1 MIEFLN
7 GIYHDLLSRVDR
19 VKSILQNGDFDD
31 ELRETFL
38 TKTVDLLDEL
48 SSEIQ
53 HVIDSGDLELDFIV
67 NNNLIRY
74 NRFNQ
79 AFQAIEL
86 YRYRVIEKY
95 GVAERYFNKK
105 IERIYNEIENFSQL
119 PPIIT
124 TISNSEEYYWAH
136 PLYEIIAVPSGEEK
150 NLLNLPDL
158 YHEVG
163 HLIFKQY
170 SDSLVGSLIDEISK
184 YFAAQKQLAV
194 DQNKS
199 GKLIDLLK
207 EIEANW
213 KNGWIEEFTC
223 DIIGTYLVGPAYGWT
238 NLKLTTNST
247 YFNAVYSPSVSHPS
261 DDSRNKAI
269 LKTLNLLGY
278 GHDDIQVLEKSWK
291 DFQSHISD
299 DYPEY
304 YDYYFPE
311 ELIEKLVQN
320 VVQGCKDIA
329 LRSHL
334 EQIEKFDRPISQI
347 LNEAWFIAR
356 NKPQEFSEWEK
367 KTIQEIDESLN
378 GE

>member
-7 GIYHDLLSRVDR
+7 GIYHDLLSRVERMRD
-19 VKSILQNGDFDD
+19 SLANGDFDD
-31 ELRETFL
+31 ELRENFL
-38 TKTVDLLDEL
+38 IKTIELLNEL
-48 SSEIQ
+48 SIEIQ
-53 HVIDSGDLELDFIV
+53 HVINSGDLELDFIV

-79 AFQAIEL
+79 SFQAIEL
-86 YRYRVIEKY
+86 FRYRVIEKY
-95 GVAERYFNKK
+95 GTPERYFNKK
-105 IERIYNEIENFSQL
+105 IERIYDEIDNLQL

-170 SDSLVGSLIDEISK
+170 SVSLVGNVINKISDH
-184 YFAAQKQLAV
+184 FAAQRQLAL
-194 DQNKS
+194 DQNKP

-207 EIEANW
+207 EIEGNW

-223 DIIGTYLVGPAYGWT
+223 DIIGTYLVGPAYAWT

-278 GHDDIQVLEKSWK
+278 EHEEIKVFEKSWK
-291 DFQSHISD
+291 DFQNHISD

-311 ELIEKLVQN
+311 ALIEILVQN
-320 VVQGCKDIA
+320 VVQGCRDIA

-334 EQIEKFDRPISQI
+334 NQIEKFDRPISQI

-356 NKPQEFSEWEK
+356 NKPKEFSDWERQ
-367 KTIQEIDESLN
+367 TIQEIDESLN
-378 GE
+378 GG